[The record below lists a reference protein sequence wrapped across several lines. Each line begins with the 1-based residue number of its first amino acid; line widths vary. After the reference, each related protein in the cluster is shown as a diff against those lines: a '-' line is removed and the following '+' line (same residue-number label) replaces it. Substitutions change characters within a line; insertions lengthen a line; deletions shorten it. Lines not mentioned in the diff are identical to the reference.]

1 MVPNKMN
8 PTTPESSTGP
18 QVPALLENEAVHKH
32 LDILQGIIERLA
44 GNASSCKNWCIT
56 LVSGAVVLSFTADL
70 KVNHEVI
77 YHLAYALIVIFWL
90 LDSYYHALERA
101 FRSQSNQLVRSI
113 HAGTCD
119 PARILVIESHKG
131 VWKTV
136 GLTLRAA
143 VSSPATGGFYLILA
157 AAVFLTNWLCH

>member
-1 MVPNKMN
+1 MDTP
-8 PTTPESSTGP
+8 TPEPSDDAKI
-18 QVPALLENEAVHKH
+18 PALLENEAVHKH
-32 LDILQGIIERLA
+32 LDILQGIIQRLA

-70 KVNHEVI
+70 KVKPEVV
-77 YHLAYALIVIFWL
+77 YHLAYALIVIFLL

-101 FRSQSNQLVRSI
+101 FRAQSNQLVRTI
-113 HAGTCD
+113 HNGACN
-119 PARILVIESHKG
+119 PSKILVIESHKG
-131 VWKTV
+131 AWKTV

-157 AAVFLTNWLCH
+157 GAVFLTDWLCH

>member
-1 MVPNKMN
+1 MDTPAPEPSGTPNI
-8 PTTPESSTGP
+8 PP
-18 QVPALLENEAVHKH
+18 LLENEAVHKH

-70 KVNHEVI
+70 KVKVDVV
-77 YHLAYALIVIFWL
+77 YHLAYALIVIFLL

-101 FRSQSNQLVRSI
+101 FRTQSNQLVRSI

-119 PARILVIESHKG
+119 PSKILVIESHKG
-131 VWKTV
+131 ALKTV
-136 GLTLRAA
+136 GLTMRAA

-157 AAVFLTNWLCH
+157 GAVFLTNWLCH

>member
-1 MVPNKMN
+1 MDT
-8 PTTPESSTGP
+8 PTRGP
-18 QVPALLENEAVHKH
+18 SGELKLSPLLENEAVHKH

-70 KVNHEVI
+70 KVKVEVV
-77 YHLAYALIVIFWL
+77 YHLAYALIIIFLL

-101 FRSQSNQLVRSI
+101 FRMQSNELIRSI
-113 HAGTCD
+113 HNGTCTS
-119 PARILVIESHKG
+119 AKILVIESHKG
-131 VWKTV
+131 AWKTV

-157 AAVFLTNWLCH
+157 GAVFLTNWLCL